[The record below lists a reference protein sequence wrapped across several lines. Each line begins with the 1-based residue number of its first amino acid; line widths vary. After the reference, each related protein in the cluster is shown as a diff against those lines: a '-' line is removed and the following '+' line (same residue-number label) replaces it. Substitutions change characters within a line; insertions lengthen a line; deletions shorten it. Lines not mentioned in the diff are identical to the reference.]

1 MPHII
6 VEYAKQRINDAQ
18 VDAMLHTIHHVIAE
32 SGLYKPVMIKTR
44 AYPFTKFTNAGGNE
58 PYIHIQARIKATDDI
73 GKKKALSDAIINGL
87 STLNIPASVITVE
100 VIAMERESYGKLSLN
115 R

>member
-6 VEYAKQRINDAQ
+6 IEYAKQRINDAQ
-18 VDAMLHTIHHVIAE
+18 VDAMLHTIHCSVAE

-58 PYIHIQARIKATDDI
+58 PYIHIQARIKATQDTN
-73 GKKKALSDAIINGL
+73 KKKGLSDAIINGL
-87 STLNIPASVITVE
+87 RTLNIPASVITVE
-100 VIAMERESYGKLSLN
+100 IIDMERESYGKYSPN

>member
-18 VDAMLHTIHHVIAE
+18 VDAMLHTIHHAIAE

-44 AYPFTKFTNAGGNE
+44 AYAFTKLTNAGGSE
-58 PYIHIQARIKATDDI
+58 PYIHIQARIKATPDV
-73 GKKKALSDAIINGL
+73 GKKKQLSDVIINGL

-100 VIAMERESYGKLSLN
+100 IIDMERESYGKYSPN